1 LLCFAL
7 LSTTVHC
14 GGRHRQQKDPCRK
27 RRDWEKRRTVCSAP
41 SALGSARIGPAS
53 RAHRPHGVAKD
64 PESRDG
70 LARRLM
76 YYNLPKLS
84 LYWYQVALH
93 PRSTHNHP
101 ILLATCLT
109 YFYLLGKFST
119 PPLRQTLY
127 KKDIIFP
134 RHLYAVN
141 VLLKIFLSILTIF
154 NRKFKIRKLWISAT
168 KYCHFLYRDHF
179 HPKSYERYTFIYI
192 YIFLSRC
199 TNSVGAA
206 LQCFAP
212 TGKVYTA
219 SATPFISCAG
229 HGPPTA
235 ALPARVK
242 YLASPP
248 IRKVPLR
255 FFKL

>member
-1 LLCFAL
+1 
-7 LSTTVHC
+7 
-14 GGRHRQQKDPCRK
+14 
-27 RRDWEKRRTVCSAP
+27 
-41 SALGSARIGPAS
+41 
-53 RAHRPHGVAKD
+53 
-64 PESRDG
+64 
-70 LARRLM
+70 M

-192 YIFLSRC
+192 YFFVSLHQFSWCGATVLCPHRESLHCYTIHLLRWPRATHRCAASEGKIPRLAAYKKGPSPFLQTLVLEPTKEK
-199 TNSVGAA
+199 TN
-206 LQCFAP
+206 
-212 TGKVYTA
+212 TG
-219 SATPFISCAG
+219 
-229 HGPPTA
+229 
-235 ALPARVK
+235 
-242 YLASPP
+242 
-248 IRKVPLR
+248 
-255 FFKL
+255 

>member
-1 LLCFAL
+1 
-7 LSTTVHC
+7 
-14 GGRHRQQKDPCRK
+14 
-27 RRDWEKRRTVCSAP
+27 
-41 SALGSARIGPAS
+41 
-53 RAHRPHGVAKD
+53 
-64 PESRDG
+64 
-70 LARRLM
+70 M

-192 YIFLSRC
+192 YFCL
-199 TNSVGAA
+199 V
-206 LQCFAP
+206 AP
-212 TGKVYTA
+212 IQLVRRY
-219 SATPFISCAG
+219 S
-229 HGPPTA
+229 
-235 ALPARVK
+235 ALPPPGKSTLLVLHHSSPA
-242 YLASPP
+242 LATGHP
-248 IRKVPLR
+248 PLR
-255 FFKL
+255 CQRG